1 MNRGCFFIYFSSQST
16 PYSLKIKPEWTF
28 LREWLRCMVEF
39 VKYRHEW
46 CLSLSLSRQWI
57 RILCCLNSRNNL
69 NKGARFNPWWQPSP
83 KSSKLLRCNPA
94 DGQDW
99 LSWSKIKWSN
109 ICVLSCN
116 LYMPTMD
123 KRFDHFMYIESRMTS
138 VTLRVK
144 SSQSEWHGSNIVSLP
159 CCNLSRLNDALN

>member
-1 MNRGCFFIYFSSQST
+1 MDI
-16 PYSLKIKPEWTF
+16 PEG
-28 LREWLRCMVEF
+28 MVK
-39 VKYRHEW
+39 VHGW
-46 CLSLSLSRQWI
+46 VCQVSAWMVSLSLSLSLASGFEFFAVWTVEIIWTRE
-57 RILCCLNSRNNL
+57 LDLTL
-69 NKGARFNPWWQPSP
+69 TWWQPSP

-109 ICVLSCN
+109 ICVPSCN